1 MSRPKPQTVALAC
14 HPATP
19 SKAVRGITAS
29 ARIGGAGK
37 LAVTFALD
45 ADMSHVVLPRTRAPA
60 RADELWRHTCFEVF
74 VALPDSD
81 AYCELNFSPSGE
93 WAMYGFVGYRRGMT
107 AIDVRRAP
115 RVAVRPTSR
124 GLVLEAVTH
133 LEDLPTP
140 QPGSPLR
147 AGAAAV
153 IEETDGG
160 LSYWALAHPSAVP
173 DFHHRLGFVLQVG
186 VTPPGVTD
194 ILRDAVGNPVA

>member
-1 MSRPKPQTVALAC
+1 MTRTKPRTVALAC
-14 HPATP
+14 HPSSP
-19 SKAVRGITAS
+19 SQVVHGVQAS

-37 LAVTFALD
+37 LAVTFTLE
-45 ADMSHVVLPRTRAPA
+45 ADMGRVALPRSRAPV

-107 AIDVRRAP
+107 SIDVRRPP
-115 RVAVRPTSR
+115 RIAVRPTPR
-124 GLVLEAVTH
+124 GLVLEAITY
-133 LEDLPTP
+133 LDELPMP

-153 IEETDGG
+153 IEETDGH
-160 LSYWALAHPSAVP
+160 LSYWALAHPSARP

-186 VTPPGVTD
+186 RTPDGVTD
-194 ILRDAVGNPVA
+194 ILQDAVRMPTA